1 MKYIETLDLVYL
13 NIFNRLQNSA
23 YDSHDLKNLSME
35 ALKSMALA
43 SAGMPLEEDEYFEKL
58 SSRELCYALYWRHL
72 RRIPDA
78 GALTA
83 WSTQEFDRQTALDR
97 SVALSNSVEA
107 RLHGRRSFH
116 GNFKNNSD
124 SSRGNIYIDV
134 SNTIDTKAR
143 TGIQRVV
150 RNISFALED
159 LVDVNYCYYN
169 KENDCYFLIEN
180 IDEIQSCEK
189 CSSEKVEFSKGDIFF
204 DVDGSWGDSLSRS
217 SLYYELKKNG
227 VIIFAIHYDA
237 APILFPQFSHPTT
250 VLRYAEHF
258 AAVTTYVDVMF
269 CISRVVC
276 EDLDKLCA
284 SMNIRIPTT
293 KVIEMG
299 YHFGSRQSVVDN
311 FVGNHL
317 YKTPY
322 VLCVGTVEPRKNYKL
337 VLDNI
342 DAISELGYKV
352 IIVGKRG
359 WESQSFFERLEYLNE
374 SSDKLIW
381 LNNADDQILE
391 DLYLNAS
398 ALIVPSFY
406 EGYGLPVLEGLARGC
421 RVLVSNGGA
430 LPEALSAGNGVIFQL
445 EEESSFLRQ
454 LKIVLALE
462 VKSPSLR
469 GDERSADVSQSW
481 SAAAKLI
488 YSTIEDHW
496 QSASDLPEKIPLVY
510 ISIHPSNF
518 SKSIESFLN
527 WNFPFGTVSVLT
539 SEKFASEFELILDNF
554 KVKYEI
560 FNEEELLAEAGIS
573 MPEDHQERN
582 YTLRNVFYKRLYKDY
597 DVFLACDDDAI
608 LISAIVPEEFLKE
621 GKYQAYQYYDSIS
634 EWKSSS
640 FGITSFDRGQWYTGA
655 ILNDFGYNNDGFAAH
670 RPQIV
675 KSKWAMEI
683 ANELKYIVG
692 RNLDEWA
699 TYFNIAIHRYPFAI
713 EAKQSTVLNWPA
725 NFASWMP
732 NWFSDRVTF
741 LNYYPDFGGIN
752 SEKIILKKAY
762 EYNLYHFQRM
772 FCENFVDSVVSVSLS
787 DAGLETDGVR
797 IYALRGIW
805 VFIPMRIRDE
815 QDFVYCISQSG
826 NIIIDGRNDVQKL
839 HSRTNLMIKVPSNEG
854 LYDISIESVDR
865 TLRLELEL
873 VVLPCAFLP
882 NEV

>member
-1 MKYIETLDLVYL
+1 MNYVETLDLIYR
-13 NIFNRLQNSA
+13 NIFDRLQNSGC
-23 YDSHDLKNLSME
+23 DDHELKSLSMD
-35 ALKSMALA
+35 ALKSIALA
-43 SAGMPLEEDEYFEKL
+43 SGGVPLEEDVHFEKL
-58 SSRELCYALYWRHL
+58 SPKELCYALYWRNL

-78 GALTA
+78 GALAA
-83 WSTQEFDRQTALDR
+83 WLTQDFDRQTALDR
-97 SVALSNSVEA
+97 SAALSNSVEA
-107 RLHGRRSFH
+107 RLHGRRKFQ
-116 GNFKNNSD
+116 GNFKNSSD
-124 SSRGNIYIDV
+124 SHRGNIYIDV

-150 RNISFALED
+150 RNISLALGA
-159 LVDVNYCYYN
+159 LVDVNYCYYD
-169 KENDCYFLIEN
+169 KESDSYLLIEK
-180 IDEIQSCEK
+180 IDEIQSREK
-189 CSSEKVEFSKGDIFF
+189 IISQKLEFSKGDIFF
-204 DVDGSWGDSLSRS
+204 DVDGSWGDALSRAN
-217 SLYYELKKNG
+217 LYYELKKNG

-258 AAVTTYVDVMF
+258 AAVTTYADVVF

-284 SMNIRIPTT
+284 NMKIRVPTS
-293 KVIEMG
+293 KIIAMG
-299 YHFGSRQSVVDN
+299 YHFESHRGVVDSTVEDN
-311 FVGNHL
+311 L
-317 YKTPY
+317 CRTPY

-359 WESQSFFERLEYLNE
+359 WESPSFIERLEHLNE

-381 LNNADDQILE
+381 LSNADDQTLE
-391 DLYLNAS
+391 KLYLNAS

-430 LPEALSAGNGVIFQL
+430 LPEALSSGNGVIFQL

-469 GDERSADVSQSW
+469 DDEGSADVSQSW

-496 QSASDLPEKIPLVY
+496 RSASDLPEEIPLAY

-518 SKSIESFLN
+518 SKSIESFLS
-527 WNFPFGTVSVLT
+527 WKFPVGTVSILT
-539 SEKFASEFELILDNF
+539 SEKFSAEFELILSDL
-554 KVKYEI
+554 KVRYEI
-560 FNEEELLAEAGIS
+560 FLEEELLAAAGIS
-573 MPEDHQERN
+573 MPVDHQERN
-582 YTLRNVFYKRLYKDY
+582 YTLRSVFYTRLYENY

-608 LISAIVPEEFLKE
+608 LISAITTEEFLKN
-621 GKYQAYQYYDSIS
+621 GKYQAYQYYPSIA

-640 FGITSFDRGQWYTGA
+640 FDVTSFDRGQWYTGA
-655 ILNDFGYNNDGFAAH
+655 ILDDFGYNNDGFAAH

-683 ANELKYIVG
+683 ANELKYIAG
-692 RNLDEWA
+692 RNFDEWA

-713 EAKQSTVLNWPA
+713 QAQQSTVLNWPA
-725 NFASWMP
+725 SFASWMP
-732 NWFSDRVTF
+732 NWFSDSITF
-741 LNYYPDFGGIN
+741 LNYYPDSGDVN
-752 SEKIILKKAY
+752 PKEIIVKKTY

-772 FCENFVDSVVSVSLS
+772 FCGNFADSVVSISVS
-787 DAGLETDGVR
+787 DARLEADGVR

-805 VFIPMRIRDE
+805 AFMPMHIQNERE
-815 QDFVYCISQSG
+815 FVYCISRNG
-826 NIIIDGRNDVQKL
+826 NVIIDGRNEVQKI
-839 HSRTNLMIKVPSNEG
+839 HSRTNLMIKMPPNEG
-854 LYDISIESVDR
+854 LYNISIESVDGA
-865 TLRLELEL
+865 LRLELEL
-873 VVLPCAFLP
+873 VVLPCAVLP
-882 NEV
+882 SNF